1 MKSFLTF
8 VAAMLLTVAAR
19 AEPAKPTLE
28 AALLTAVR
36 DAQFGQ
42 VLDFGAGNESRPVR
56 PAAPI
61 AHPPNVDVAVLQL
74 DAEGRLI
81 ASANVLLSRDFPD
94 GQLVLLGKNTGAS
107 LVRFR
112 RWDIERS
119 DGGTFSAEGKQ
130 LSRKGWTNNPPLTV
144 ADDIVPG
151 RTNAPYQF
159 MAPYPA
165 SLFKLMVAFHVLR
178 LVDAGNLTLDTEY
191 AFRTS
196 LTNSDR
202 RRIRNW
208 LEPMITVSDNHATQ
222 ALLAL
227 FHDRNEIVKLN
238 QEFRDLGLGTLQIN
252 HTSPI
257 DGRGWQPGQIHM
269 TAFDTA
275 RLLWIIEGGPGEL
288 WRGANGEP
296 VTAKLLSDSSRE
308 FLKKLLSDQG
318 FNDAL
323 TTANF
328 PGAPNVR
335 PGIPSRVAT
344 RWINPLNGFVNVDN
358 LNYGVD
364 IRAANP
370 KAEVNFAHKTGLTF
384 NYGSDAGIVTS
395 LPGQPFRHYIVAFLG
410 NLGYRYTDGAF
421 ATRTNYPAFDDRSPV
436 SYTQRIPALGK
447 AIDEALKK
455 ISAPEKKQALP
466 P

>member
-1 MKSFLTF
+1 MKCFLTF
-8 VAAMLLTVAAR
+8 AGALLLAAAAS
-19 AEPAKPTLE
+19 AEPAQPTLE
-28 AALLTAVR
+28 SALLTAVR
-36 DAQFGQ
+36 TAQFGK
-42 VLDFGAGNESRPVR
+42 VLDFGAGNENHPVR
-56 PAAPI
+56 SAAPM
-61 AHPPNVDVAVLQL
+61 AHPPNVDVAVIQL
-74 DAEGRLI
+74 DADGKWL
-81 ASANVLLSRDFPD
+81 AGADVLLSRDFPD

-112 RWDIERS
+112 RWDIERF
-119 DGGTFSAEGKQ
+119 DGGAFSADGRQ
-130 LSRKGWTNNPPLTV
+130 LSRKGWTNNPPLTD

-165 SLFKLMVAFHVLR
+165 SLFKLMVAFHVMR
-178 LVDAGNLTLDTEY
+178 MVDAGKLTLDTDY
-191 AFRTS
+191 NFRTS
-196 LTNSDR
+196 VTNSEP

-208 LEPMITVSDNHATQ
+208 LEPMITVSDNHSTQ
-222 ALLAL
+222 ALLKL

-252 HTSPI
+252 QTNPK

-275 RLLWIIEGGPGEL
+275 RLLWIIDGGPGEL

-296 VTAKLLSDSSRE
+296 VTAKLLSDASRE

-344 RWINPLNGFVNVDN
+344 RWINPLNGCINVDN
-358 LNYGVD
+358 LDYGVD
-364 IRAANP
+364 VRTANA

-410 NLGYRYTDGAF
+410 NLGYRYTDDVF
-421 ATRTNYPAFDDRSPV
+421 ASRTNYPAFDDRSPI
-436 SYTQRIPALGK
+436 SYTQRIPTLGQ
-447 AIDEALKK
+447 AIDDAMKK
-455 ISAPEKKQALP
+455 LSVPVKK
-466 P
+466 